1 MALRNSRGLP
11 THQLSCPLSLPSDF
25 AFCLRVRRR
34 GGVKLQGNA
43 TTNSFMSDAS
53 IVNFFATMIG
63 TLIIDILLV
72 DKFFNVSVWPVV
84 LCGINARTA
93 TPTAWR
99 PVRSTWRRQL
109 FWRGQCQAA
118 ACVRMLLHRSLCND
132 HVLLSVRCRLYVT
145 VCARLWR

>member
-34 GGVKLQGNA
+34 GGLKLQGDA
-43 TTNSFMSDAS
+43 TTNSFMSDAT

-72 DKFFNVSVWPVV
+72 EQVLQRLGVACRVVRHQCADCHTDCMATGAQHMAQTAVS
-84 LCGINARTA
+84 ARA
-93 TPTAWR
+93 MPGGSMRAHAFASE
-99 PVRSTWRRQL
+99 PLQ
-109 FWRGQCQAA
+109 
-118 ACVRMLLHRSLCND
+118 
-132 HVLLSVRCRLYVT
+132 
-145 VCARLWR
+145 